1 MLETALHAVGTAG
14 RMAGLAD
21 ELLAIEVARARAA
34 GATWENI
41 AERLGRSRQ
50 AVQKRF
56 GVRIATTDRH
66 PDHPGKGY
74 PTAGALATRDA
85 EVRCVSCGKVKPG
98 REFPTVRR
106 QRAGRP
112 VREERCRKCR
122 DAAQG

>member
-1 MLETALHAVGTAG
+1 MLETALDAVGTAG

-21 ELLAIEVARARAA
+21 ELLAIEVGRARDA
-34 GATWENI
+34 GATWEDI
-41 AERLGRSRQ
+41 AERLGRTRQ

-56 GVRIATTDRH
+56 GVRIASADRH

-85 EVRCVSCGKVKPG
+85 ELTCVSCGKVKPG

-122 DAAQG
+122 DATQV